1 MEIMNKIFSPI
12 KNYFKKHPYVLIM
25 FIVMGV
31 WMSINMIQSRN
42 SILLREKKGKY
53 TIAEVKKVSVQ
64 KTGKFVS
71 IEYIN
76 SGKKITSERR
86 FENIPKNFIGEK
98 IFIKFVPGDY
108 HNWEQIMEVPVPD
121 SLKKLPPA
129 VWDSLP
135 VM

>member
-1 MEIMNKIFSPI
+1 
-12 KNYFKKHPYVLIM
+12 
-25 FIVMGV
+25 MGV
-31 WMSINMIQSRN
+31 WMSINMIQGRN
-42 SILLREKKGKY
+42 AKINLEKNGKY
-53 TIAEVKKVSVQ
+53 TIAVVKKVSVQ
-64 KTGKFVS
+64 KTGKFVT

-76 SGKKITSERR
+76 SEKKIITESR
-86 FENIPKNFIGEK
+86 FDFIPKNFIGEK